1 MVLLAVFVLEPGDLI
16 APGTP
21 PGVCFGMKPV
31 QQWLKAGDVAEM
43 GIEGVGVQRQKVA
56 AFKM

>member
-16 APGTP
+16 APGAP
-21 PGVCFGMKPV
+21 PSVCLGMKPV